1 LKEVKSMLRLPSDV
15 EMIVADN
22 WPVVTADRT
31 LLMQIF
37 QNLISNAAKFNKS
50 PKKCIELG
58 WQNGQEDRIEI
69 FVRDNGIGIEPR
81 YAEQIFR
88 VFQRLHTQQA
98 YEGTGIGLAVVKKAA
113 VHLGG
118 KVRLESAPGKGSTFF
133 VEIPRQMGEG

>member
-1 LKEVKSMLRLPSDV
+1 M
-15 EMIVADN
+15 
-22 WPVVTADRT
+22 VTADRT